1 MSGALKKKVLL
12 IGLDGATY
20 KVIDRGIKEN
30 LLSTLYTFKE
40 NGVWGNLH
48 SVVPSL
54 SPYSW
59 PVLCTGLNAGKLGI
73 FGLSKVVEWNSP
85 LDFREI
91 LPSRRDI
98 NGIPIWKILSE
109 NGIKV
114 GIVNIP
120 VTYPPDKVNGFM
132 ISGFLAPSTSKRY
145 FYPESISPFLKDYVI
160 DITFSGEE
168 AGWIPEKG
176 VDLNKVYK
184 MQWEISKKRFIT
196 SCKLIMKYKPEFF
209 LINFKG

>member
-73 FGLSKVVEWNSP
+73 FGLSKVVEWN
-85 LDFREI
+85 
-91 LPSRRDI
+91 
-98 NGIPIWKILSE
+98 LS
-109 NGIKV
+109 
-114 GIVNIP
+114 
-120 VTYPPDKVNGFM
+120 
-132 ISGFLAPSTSKRY
+132 
-145 FYPESISPFLKDYVI
+145 
-160 DITFSGEE
+160 
-168 AGWIPEKG
+168 
-176 VDLNKVYK
+176 
-184 MQWEISKKRFIT
+184 
-196 SCKLIMKYKPEFF
+196 LIH
-209 LINFKG
+209 I